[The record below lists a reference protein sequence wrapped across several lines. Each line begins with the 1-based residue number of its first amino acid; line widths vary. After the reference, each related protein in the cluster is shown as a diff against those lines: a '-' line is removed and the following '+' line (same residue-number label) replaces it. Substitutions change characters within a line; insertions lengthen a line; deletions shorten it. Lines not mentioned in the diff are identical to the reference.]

1 MALPKKIRFPPLRR
15 HRQGSN
21 SITKFFPL
29 GARKNHEAAMRVAGD
44 GELSARSGAQHI
56 AVPCGHRQTAF
67 GIQTQRRRTLKHGKL
82 PLL

>member
-1 MALPKKIRFPPLRR
+1 
-15 HRQGSN
+15 
-21 SITKFFPL
+21 
-29 GARKNHEAAMRVAGD
+29 MRVAGD